1 MYIVTNIT
9 LSIFFAIYDTYLLK
23 VLILAVLNIFTHER
37 RLANIV
43 VRKQLRL
50 IGTYYTT

>member
-1 MYIVTNIT
+1 MYNLTKYYIIY
-9 LSIFFAIYDTYLLK
+9 FFAIYDTYLLK